1 MFDSLLHKRLSD
13 RHNPAIEREESRI
26 NKGNRKSLAENAV
39 TCTRS
44 RSTYVTTS
52 NLEVVLEVDLKR
64 HND

>member
-26 NKGNRKSLAENAV
+26 NKGNRKSLAENTV

-44 RSTYVTTS
+44 THVTTS